1 MVFNIIAMNIAG
13 CLRQFHFLCEKM
25 FPIINART
33 KTTMKRQPTKVTKQ
47 RQHNDVIV
55 CIEQGKEKWKIKMN
69 KKTESRGVNSYRL
82 RNNYFIVCSF
92 QMWYNVFIHFSFQ
105 LYCSPFRCVF
115 SHFPSIILLVSSR
128 MLYTTAYIAFIRD
141 GDYCV
146 VFAFFGFCLYEFK
159 KKV

>member
-13 CLRQFHFLCEKM
+13 CLRQFHFLYEKM

-69 KKTESRGVNSYRL
+69 KKTKPNR
-82 RNNYFIVCSF
+82 
-92 QMWYNVFIHFSFQ
+92 
-105 LYCSPFRCVF
+105 
-115 SHFPSIILLVSSR
+115 
-128 MLYTTAYIAFIRD
+128 
-141 GDYCV
+141 V
-146 VFAFFGFCLYEFK
+146 V
-159 KKV
+159 

>member
-1 MVFNIIAMNIAG
+1 MENKN
-13 CLRQFHFLCEKM
+13 
-25 FPIINART
+25 
-33 KTTMKRQPTKVTKQ
+33 
-47 RQHNDVIV
+47 
-55 CIEQGKEKWKIKMN
+55 EQKN
-69 KKTESRGVNSYRL
+69 KTESRGVNSYRL

-146 VFAFFGFCLYEFK
+146 VFAFFGYCLYEFK
-159 KKV
+159 KIGVMKMVLTMSCCLALYTPSMMPVIVTWDFSIGFIFASLKSGNIIYKYK